1 MRLSG
6 GTRLPQDRNERQG
19 MQRSAS
25 NPERQS
31 MLNVEL
37 VTENCGGDPA
47 IMLELA
53 VMFLDESARQLSA
66 IEQAMIAGKSEQM
79 QFAAHR
85 LRGGL
90 AIFAVDSAIQ
100 AAETVELI
108 GSKKQ
113 LVKAPEAVTRLKN
126 ELEQITKDI
135 RDLIT
140 RETTVYSIQ

>member
-1 MRLSG
+1 
-6 GTRLPQDRNERQG
+6 
-19 MQRSAS
+19 
-25 NPERQS
+25 
-31 MLNVEL
+31 MLNIEL
-37 VTENCGGDPA
+37 VTENSGGDPA
-47 IMLELA
+47 VMLELA
-53 VMFLDESARQLSA
+53 VMFLDESARQLRA
-66 IEQAMIAGKSEQM
+66 IEEALRSGDGGAM

-113 LVKAPEAVTRLKN
+113 LVKAPEAVAKLKN

-140 RETTVYSIQ
+140 RETMVYSIQ